1 MAVKRGLHQG
11 RREVRRVAEERFG
24 MRLHRPGTRPV
35 LRGTFWSVT
44 GRRGFLWAS
53 GFKLRLR
60 TYNGPDVPI
69 PLVIDIQHGDADLE
83 TVARDI
89 FALTKLNYNACKLG
103 EDQPVTVKFSD
114 AVGEILIANQ
124 GAKVKHPNFKY
135 YI

>member
-1 MAVKRGLHQG
+1 M
-11 RREVRRVAEERFG
+11 
-24 MRLHRPGTRPV
+24 
-35 LRGTFWSVT
+35 
-44 GRRGFLWAS
+44 
-53 GFKLRLR
+53 
-60 TYNGPDVPI
+60 PI

-114 AVGEILIANQ
+114 AIGEILIANQ
-124 GAKVKHPNFKY
+124 GAKVKHPSFKY